1 MAKYINSGITSSGV
15 TLNVESMYVS
25 SGGTA
30 SQTVVNENGQ
40 LHISNGGIASQTT
53 VNKDGEL
60 HISGGGIA
68 FDTTVNQY
76 GWVEVLSG
84 GTATRGDIK
93 DGGWFEVFP
102 GGTAIQIRVSSGG
115 VFYVSSGGTASDT
128 VFAGG
133 SGATVNNGG
142 VFVKTSIGMGGML
155 GILHG
160 GTAKDVHVASN
171 GTFYVSEGAK
181 LTGSMTFEDGA
192 FVAFFDGPT
201 LDFDI
206 TGRKSSDPPL
216 VNNLSLIKGTPQ
228 YTLTVDG
235 SELSGT
241 YKLAG
246 GVSIFNQTISVKNT
260 SGAGLGSLTFDGA
273 LSTEDAD
280 YTLSL
285 VDGTLS
291 LVVASKFV
299 DTVPPVVS
307 NVAQDKTDPTNQSV
321 TVTATFTDNIGVTS
335 VLYKIG
341 KGGWLDY
348 PDGGVVVTEN
358 ATIYFKAVDEAG
370 NESEIVSH
378 EVTNI
383 YKGDAYGLNHS
394 FAAAY
399 DLGTDSSIKSANAAS
414 IATAHEED
422 YFTFKLTQKA
432 TVTMTTSGPD
442 SSADTVLYLYDGD
455 QLQIAYDDD
464 SGSDS
469 YSSLSKVLNPGTYYV
484 KVIAY
489 GDWTIDDYDL
499 SVTVGAAPV
508 DKEKPVV
515 SNVKADTTNP
525 THNDVFVTADFTD
538 DYLVE
543 SKLYRIGDGAWLSYP
558 DGGVTVKENATV
570 YFMAIDAGGVESDIV
585 EYTVSNIDRIAPTI
599 EVTPSTTKPTPSV
612 LLTASFSDN
621 MELISARYK
630 IDDGDW
636 KDYKP
641 GGVTV
646 TENCDVLFMAL
657 DAAGNESVTNYKVV
671 NIDKDALKG
680 ELDDGSNDYL
690 YDKTNGWNDSNISV
704 SNTVTG
710 NGELNLDKA
719 GTVDMRG
726 MHNMFGNDGTNT
738 DAGDVAKLNLAKSAK
753 LTFTIDSTA
762 AGTFYVYEDGF
773 DKKGN
778 RTQITVG
785 KVAVKAGKTAT
796 LKDVCLTG
804 DGTYYVAMVAKNVKK
819 AGTEGY
825 YNVNVSDSTFFADAD
840 NGNNNEAATAKA
852 VSVGRSTGA
861 IVLDKSALTG
871 STEFKNFVGFGDSI
885 DYAKINLAASACL
898 RFSLTGEG
906 DGTAKFTIWKYDTAK
921 DKMSKVGGVTALNAK
936 NQYAAAT
943 KAQFLDSNNGQ
954 YEYYVSMECSDAA
967 KGKGVYYNVAVADGA
982 VFFDSA
988 DDGRNN
994 ILYDKKAKAFYGED
1008 DDHHFVSTNVGVGTK
1023 TVKLDGN
1030 AIGEAGYANFVG
1042 YGDAVDYAKINLT
1055 GDGSLYFKLK
1065 ATGDATFVVYKKG
1078 QDKKGRDTLVT
1089 LQTTKLK
1096 LAKGSDV
1103 IDKFT
1108 DVLSD
1113 LAAGE
1118 YYISMTAK
1126 NTKANDKGLVYYN
1139 VTATLELPD
1148 ADALAMPETDNRGV
1162 SDALSFGQ
1170 NGADLLADAAAVSFA
1185 ELDGKAGRQNLA
1197 NLA

>member
-1 MAKYINSGITSSGV
+1 MAKYINSDVTSSGV
-15 TLNVESMYVS
+15 TLNNESMFVS

-30 SQTVVNENGQ
+30 R
-40 LHISNGGIASQTT
+40 QTT
-53 VNKDGEL
+53 VNENGEL

-84 GTATRGDIK
+84 GTATRGDIRES
-93 DGGWFEVFP
+93 GWFEVFP
-102 GGTAIQIRVSSGG
+102 GGTANQIRVSSGG
-115 VFYVSSGGTASDT
+115 VFYVSSGGTATDT
-128 VFAGG
+128 VFFAGG
-133 SGATVNNGG
+133 SGGTVNNGG
-142 VFVKTSIGMGGML
+142 VLVNTSIGMGGML

-206 TGRKSSDPPL
+206 TGRMPSDPPL
-216 VNNLSLIKGTPQ
+216 VNNLSLIKGTPL
-228 YTLTVDG
+228 YTLTVNG

-246 GVSIFNQTISVKNT
+246 GVSVFNQTITVKDT
-260 SGAGLGSLTFDGA
+260 SGATLGSITVGGA
-273 LSTEDAD
+273 LSTVSAD
-280 YTLSL
+280 YAMSL
-285 VDGTLS
+285 IDGTIELD
-291 LVVASKFV
+291 VYSKFV

-307 NVAQDKTDPTNQSV
+307 TVAQDKTDPTNQSV
-321 TVTATFTDNIGVTS
+321 TVTASFTDNIGVTS

-348 PDGGVVVTEN
+348 PSGGVVVTEN
-358 ATIYFKAVDEAG
+358 ATVYFKAVDEAG

-394 FAAAY
+394 FATAY

-414 IATAHEED
+414 IATAREED

-432 TVTMTTSGPD
+432 AVTLTTSGTEA
-442 SSADTVLYLYDGD
+442 ADTVLYLYDGD
-455 QLQIAYDDD
+455 QIQIASDDD
-464 SGSDS
+464 GGSDS
-469 YSSLSKVLNPGTYYV
+469 YSSLFRALNPGTYYV

-489 GDWTIDDYDL
+489 GDWTIDNYDL
-499 SVTVGAAPV
+499 SVTVGPAPT
-508 DKEKPVV
+508 DTQKPVV
-515 SNVKADTTNP
+515 SNVYSDTYP
-525 THNDVFVTADFTD
+525 TQNAVVVTADFTD

-558 DGGVTVKENATV
+558 DGGVVVSENATV
-570 YFMAIDAGGVESDIV
+570 CFKAIDAGGMESDIV
-585 EYTVSNIDRIAPTI
+585 QYTVSNIDRVAPTI
-599 EVTPSTTKPTPSV
+599 EVTPSSTKPTPSV

-621 MELISARYK
+621 MQLISARYK
-630 IDDGDW
+630 INDGDW
-636 KDYKP
+636 KDYIP

-657 DAAGNESVTNYKVV
+657 DAAGNESVTTYKVG

-680 ELDDGSNDYL
+680 EPDDGSNDYL
-690 YDKTNGWNDSNISV
+690 YDKTNGWNDLNITV
-704 SNTVTG
+704 SNTITG
-710 NGELNLDKA
+710 NGEVKLDKA
-719 GTVDMRG
+719 GAVDMRG
-726 MHNMFGNDGTNT
+726 KHNMFGNDGTNT
-738 DAGDVAKLNLAKSAK
+738 DTGDVAKLKVSKSAK

-778 RTQITVG
+778 RAQITVG

-804 DGTYYVAMVAKNVKK
+804 DGTYYVAMVAKNVRK

-840 NGNNNEAATAKA
+840 KGNNNDAASGKA

-861 IVLDKSALTG
+861 IVLDKSAMTG
-871 STEFKNFVGFGDSI
+871 STTFKNFVGVGDSI
-885 DYAKINLAASACL
+885 DCAKINLAASACL

-921 DKMSKVGGVTALNAK
+921 DKMSKVGGVTALSAK
-936 NQYAAAT
+936 NKYTNAT
-943 KAQFLDSNNGQ
+943 RVQFLDLNNGQ

-994 ILYDKKAKAFYGED
+994 VLYDKKAKAFYGED

-1042 YGDAVDYAKINLT
+1042 YGDAADYAKINLT
-1055 GDGSLYFKLK
+1055 GEGNLYFKLK

-1078 QDKKGRDTLVT
+1078 QDKKGNDTLIT

-1096 LAKGSDV
+1096 LGKGADV

-1113 LAAGE
+1113 LAPGE
-1118 YYISMTAK
+1118 YFISMTAK

-1148 ADALAMPETDNRGV
+1148 ADALAMPETDTLGV
-1162 SDALSFGQ
+1162 SDALSFG
-1170 NGADLLADAAAVSFA
+1170 GYDTDTLADVSASALADLDDKSGWQTVAKLA
-1185 ELDGKAGRQNLA
+1185 
-1197 NLA
+1197 

>member
-1 MAKYINSGITSSGV
+1 MAKYINSDITSSGV
-15 TLNVESMYVS
+15 ILNGESMHVS

-30 SQTVVNENGQ
+30 SQTTVNEN
-40 LHISNGGIASQTT
+40 
-53 VNKDGEL
+53 GEL

-68 FDTTVNQY
+68 IDTTVNQY

-84 GTATRGDIK
+84 GTAISGAIK

-102 GGTAIQIRVSSGG
+102 GGTAKQIQVSSGG

-128 VFAGG
+128 VFSAGG
-133 SGATVNNGG
+133 SGGTVNNGG
-142 VFVKTSIGMGGML
+142 VFVNTSIGMGGML

-160 GTAKDVHVASN
+160 GTAKDVHVAGN
-171 GTFYVSEGAK
+171 GTFYVSEGGK

-206 TGRKSSDPPL
+206 TGRQSSDPPL

-246 GVSIFNQTISVKNT
+246 GVSNFNQTISVKNT
-260 SGAGLGSLTFDGA
+260 SGATLGSIKVGDA
-273 LSTEDAD
+273 LSTVSAD
-280 YTLSL
+280 YAMSL
-285 VDGTLS
+285 IDGTIELD
-291 LVVASKFV
+291 VYSKFV

-307 NVAQDKTDPTNQSV
+307 NVAQNITDPTNQSV
-321 TVTATFTDNIGVTS
+321 TVTAAFSDNIGVAS

-358 ATIYFKAVDEAG
+358 ATIYFKAVDAAG

-383 YKGDAYGLNHS
+383 YKGDDYGLNHS

-399 DLGTDSSIKSANAAS
+399 DLGTDSSIQSVTDAS
-414 IATAHEED
+414 IATAREED
-422 YFTFKLTQKA
+422 YFTFNLTQKFS
-432 TVTMTTSGPD
+432 VTLTTSGPD
-442 SSADTVLYLYDGD
+442 QSADTVLYLYDGD
-455 QLQIAYDDD
+455 QVQIAYDDD
-464 SGSDS
+464 GGSGS

-489 GDWTIDDYDL
+489 GEWTIDDYDL
-499 SVTVGAAPV
+499 TVTVGAPPI

-515 SNVKADTTNP
+515 SNVQADNTYP
-525 THNDVFVTADFTD
+525 TQNDVVVTADFTD

-543 SKLYRIGDGAWLSYP
+543 SKLYRIGDGAWLAYP
-558 DGGVTVKENATV
+558 DGGVAVSENATI
-570 YFMAIDAGGVESDIV
+570 YFKAIDAGGMESDIV
-585 EYTVSNIDRIAPTI
+585 QYTVGNIDRIAPTI
-599 EVTPSTTKPTPSV
+599 EVTMSTTKPTPSV

-621 MELISARYK
+621 LQLISARYR
-630 IDDGDW
+630 INDGEWVDFT
-636 KDYKP
+636 P

-646 TENCDVLFMAL
+646 TENCDVSVLAL
-657 DAAGNESVTNYKVV
+657 DAAGNETVKTYKVG

-680 ELDDGSNDYL
+680 EPDDGSNDSL
-690 YDKTNGWNDSNISV
+690 YDKTNGWNDSNITV
-704 SNTVTG
+704 SNTITG
-710 NGELNLDKA
+710 NGEVHLDKA
-719 GTVDMRG
+719 GTVDMG
-726 MHNMFGNDGTNT
+726 GKHNMFGNDGTNT
-738 DAGDVAKLNLAKSAK
+738 DAGDVAKLKLSKSAK

-778 RTQITVG
+778 RAQITVG

-825 YNVNVSDSTFFADAD
+825 YNVNVTDSTFFADAD
-840 NGNNNEAATAKA
+840 KGNNNDAADGKA
-852 VSVGRSTGA
+852 VSVGRTTGA
-861 IVLDKSALTG
+861 VVLDKSAMTG
-871 STEFKNFVGFGDSI
+871 STAFKNFVGFGDSI
-885 DYAKINLAASACL
+885 DYAKINLAVGACL

-906 DGTAKFTIWKYDTAK
+906 DGAAKFTIWKYDTAK
-921 DKMSKVGGVTALNAK
+921 EKMSKVGGVTSLNAK
-936 NQYAAAT
+936 NKYTAAT
-943 KAQFLDSNNGQ
+943 KAQFLDLNNGQ

-994 ILYDKKAKAFYGED
+994 VLYDKKAKEFYGEGG
-1008 DDHHFVSTNVGVGTK
+1008 DHHFVSTNVGVGTK

-1042 YGDAVDYAKINLT
+1042 YGDAADYAKIKLT
-1055 GDGSLYFKLK
+1055 SDGSLRFDLT
-1065 ATGDATFVVYKKG
+1065 ATGDATFAVYKKG
-1078 QDKKGRDTLVT
+1078 TDKKGNDTLVA

-1096 LAKGSDV
+1096 LAKGKTTVETSTK
-1103 IDKFT
+1103 I
-1108 DVLSD
+1108 
-1113 LAAGE
+1113 LAGLEAGE

-1126 NTKANDKGLVYYN
+1126 NTKPNDKGLVYYN
-1139 VTATLELPD
+1139 VTATLEPPD
-1148 ADALAMPETDNRGV
+1148 ADALAMQESDKWGV
-1162 SDALSFGQ
+1162 SDALSFG
-1170 NGADLLADAAAVSFA
+1170 GYDTDALSMPEADALNMADAAALSLA
-1185 ELDGKAGRQNLA
+1185 ELKDASSWQSLLA
-1197 NLA
+1197 

>member
-1 MAKYINSGITSSGV
+1 MAKYINSDVTSSGV
-15 TLNVESMYVS
+15 ILNDESMHVS

-30 SQTVVNENGQ
+30 R
-40 LHISNGGIASQTT
+40 QTT
-53 VNKDGEL
+53 VNENGEL
-60 HISGGGIA
+60 HISSGGIA
-68 FDTTVNQY
+68 IDTTVNQY
-76 GWVEVLSG
+76 GWVEVLAG
-84 GTATRGDIK
+84 GTAISGAIK

-102 GGTAIQIRVSSGG
+102 GGTATQIHVSSGG
-115 VFYVSSGGTASDT
+115 VFYVSSGGTASGI

-133 SGATVNNGG
+133 SGGTVNNGG
-142 VFVKTSIGMGGML
+142 VFVNTSIGMGGQL

-160 GTAKDVHVASN
+160 GTAKDVYVANN

-181 LTGSMTFEDGA
+181 LTGSMTFESGA
-192 FVAFFDGPT
+192 FVAFFDGPN

-216 VNNLSLIKGTPQ
+216 VNDLSLIKGTPQ

-246 GVSIFNQTISVKNT
+246 GVTVFNQVITVKNT
-260 SGAGLGSLTFDGA
+260 SGAGLGSITVADA

-335 VLYKIG
+335 ALYKIG
-341 KGGWLDY
+341 KGEWLDY
-348 PDGGVVVTEN
+348 PVSGVVVTEN
-358 ATIYFKAVDEAG
+358 ATVYFKAVNEAG

-399 DLGTDSSIKSANAAS
+399 DLGTDTSIKSADAAS

-422 YFTFKLTQKA
+422 YFTFRLTQKA
-432 TVTMTTSGPD
+432 TVTLTTSGPD

-455 QLQIAYDDD
+455 QIQIAYDDD

-469 YSSLSKVLNPGTYYV
+469 YSSLSRVLNPGTYYV

-489 GDWTIDDYDL
+489 GDWLIDDYTL
-499 SVTVGAAPV
+499 SVTVGAAPP

-515 SNVKADTTNP
+515 SNVKADTTGP
-525 THNDVFVTADFTD
+525 TQNDVFVTADFTD

-558 DGGVTVKENATV
+558 DGGVAVKENGTV
-570 YFMAIDAGGVESDIV
+570 YFKAIDAGGVESDIV
-585 EYTVSNIDRIAPTI
+585 EYTVGNIDRVAPTI
-599 EVTPSTTKPTPSV
+599 EVTPSTTKPSPSV
-612 LLTASFSDN
+612 TLTASFSDN
-621 MELISARYK
+621 MELISARYR

-657 DAAGNESVTNYKVV
+657 DAAGNESVSTYKVG

-680 ELDDGSNDYL
+680 EPDDGTNDFL
-690 YDKTNGWNDSNISV
+690 YDKTNGWNDSNITV
-704 SNTVTG
+704 SNTITG
-710 NGELNLDKA
+710 NGEINLDKA
-719 GTVDMRG
+719 GSVDMKG
-726 MHNMFGNDGTNT
+726 KHNMFGNDGTNT
-738 DAGDVAKLNLAKSAK
+738 DTGDVAKLKLSQSAK

-773 DKKGN
+773 DKKGS
-778 RTQITVG
+778 RAQITVG

-796 LKDVCLTG
+796 LKDVCLTATG
-804 DGTYYVAMVAKNVKK
+804 NYYVAMVAKNVRKV
-819 AGTEGY
+819 GMEGY
-825 YNVNVSDSTFFADAD
+825 YNVNVTDSTFFADAD
-840 NGNNNEAATAKA
+840 NGNNNDAASGKA

-861 IVLDKSALTG
+861 IVLDKSAMKG

-921 DKMSKVGGVTALNAK
+921 DKMSKVGGVTTLNAK
-936 NQYAAAT
+936 NKYTAVT

-967 KGKGVYYNVAVADGA
+967 KGKGVYYNVAVSDGA

-988 DDGRNN
+988 DDGRNDA
-994 ILYDKKAKAFYGED
+994 LYDKKAKAFYGED
-1008 DDHHFVSTNVGVGTK
+1008 ADHHFVSTNVGVGTK
-1023 TVKLDGN
+1023 VVKLDGN

-1042 YGDAVDYAKINLT
+1042 YGDAADYAKINLT
-1055 GDGSLYFKLK
+1055 GDGSLYFKIK
-1065 ATGDATFVVYKKG
+1065 STGDATFVVYKKG
-1078 QDKKGRDTLVT
+1078 QDKKGNDTLIA

-1096 LAKGSDV
+1096 LAKGDEV

-1108 DVLSD
+1108 DVLSGVT
-1113 LAAGE
+1113 AGE

-1139 VTATLELPD
+1139 VTATLEPPD
-1148 ADALAMPETDNRGV
+1148 ADALAMPESDNWGV
-1162 SDALSFGQ
+1162 SDALSFASSGS
-1170 NGADLLADAAAVSFA
+1170 DLLADAAAFDKLA
-1185 ELDGKAGRQNLA
+1185 ELDDSSIWLDAAKLA
-1197 NLA
+1197 